1 MDLESLK
8 IIIIGDTSVGKTSLM
23 KRFIEGFYNDKTL
36 STIGIELFKKE
47 VSIQDKQ
54 YIMKIWDTCGQERFR
69 SISKNYYHNAHG
81 IILVFDINSK
91 SSFEH
96 LSEWTES
103 INQNISNK
111 NTPLV
116 IVANKCDLAHII
128 TDNEIEEYSTKNNV
142 KVFRTSAK
150 DNISVEETFLY
161 LGEEIIK
168 KGVYKENKNA
178 VLKDNSS
185 SNEQNKRKKKI
196 KFC

>member
-81 IILVFDINSK
+81 IILVFDINNK

-116 IVANKCDLAHII
+116 IVCCK
-128 TDNEIEEYSTKNNV
+128 
-142 KVFRTSAK
+142 
-150 DNISVEETFLY
+150 
-161 LGEEIIK
+161 
-168 KGVYKENKNA
+168 
-178 VLKDNSS
+178 
-185 SNEQNKRKKKI
+185 
-196 KFC
+196 